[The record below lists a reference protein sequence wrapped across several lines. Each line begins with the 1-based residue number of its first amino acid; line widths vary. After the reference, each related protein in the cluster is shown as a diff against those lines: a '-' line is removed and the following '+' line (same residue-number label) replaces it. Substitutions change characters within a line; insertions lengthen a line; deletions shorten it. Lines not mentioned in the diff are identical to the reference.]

1 MPVTIDTTMCVSF
14 LSCTSIRMR
23 TEMTHVIAEKAYQRD
38 LHLLGIRQLLC
49 HTTWISFCH
58 LPPSNT
64 VESAEGQ
71 VTRLTGFSGF
81 SNISMVYSMTISSS
95 TPESSVTVCVIQG
108 LMTTRSS
115 AVSMED
121 QD

>member
-1 MPVTIDTTMCVSF
+1 
-14 LSCTSIRMR
+14 
-23 TEMTHVIAEKAYQRD
+23 
-38 LHLLGIRQLLC
+38 
-49 HTTWISFCH
+49 
-58 LPPSNT
+58 
-64 VESAEGQ
+64 
-71 VTRLTGFSGF
+71 
-81 SNISMVYSMTISSS
+81 MTISSS